1 MIQQTKGQV
10 FLPKKTYRNRR
21 LIDVAKIVPFI
32 ALFFALMP
40 IMWGNDGALANV
52 SKSFVYFFGIW
63 LGLILFQYGLTRVLG
78 RILNDETVSAP
89 QSDEP

>member
-1 MIQQTKGQV
+1 MIQQTKDQV

-52 SKSFVYFFGIW
+52 SKFRVFFGIGW
-63 LGLILFQYGLTRVLG
+63 LNLVPIRSYPRSGVF
-78 RILNDETVSAP
+78 
-89 QSDEP
+89 

>member
-1 MIQQTKGQV
+1 MIQQTKDQV

-40 IMWGNDGALANV
+40 IMWGNDGGFSQCVKKFRVFFWNLAWLDLV
-52 SKSFVYFFGIW
+52 PVRSYPRSRAYFK
-63 LGLILFQYGLTRVLG
+63 R
-78 RILNDETVSAP
+78 
-89 QSDEP
+89 

>member
-1 MIQQTKGQV
+1 MRLKKSLTLQIVGYGFASALLIWLLKV
-10 FLPKKTYRNRR
+10 FEFQFYVRN
-21 LIDVAKIVPFI
+21 LTLEIYLGIVAI
-32 ALFFALMP
+32 LFS
-40 IMWGNDGALANV
+40 G
-52 SKSFVYFFGIW
+52 FGIW